1 MTILLLYFVT
11 ILTSSSNFADSL
23 FEIGDYRN
31 ALIEYERLDFF
42 SPSNEWKYKKGICY
56 RELCRFGE
64 AIYIF
69 KSLNEY
75 RELVITYILLGDYSL
90 AKYECRRSRDKE
102 LMAWVMLHEGKWDE
116 SFLLFNK
123 LGRLDISSD
132 IQTARLL
139 PQKEIKKAQMLS
151 YILPGLGEMYAG
163 KPLPGFCTLSL
174 NLLFGWLSIK
184 SFMDDRPLDGVLIT
198 VFLWSRFYQGGIEN
212 AGRAAHKFN
221 EEKKIAFIREIQKK
235 YGFELENGN
244 CRNYR

>member
-56 RELCRFGE
+56 REL
-64 AIYIF
+64 
-69 KSLNEY
+69 
-75 RELVITYILLGDYSL
+75 VITYILLGDYSL
-90 AKYECRRSRDKE
+90 AKYECRRSGDKE

-116 SFLLFNK
+116 SFSLFNK

-151 YILPGLGEMYAG
+151 YIVPGLGEMYAG
-163 KPLPGFCTLSL
+163 RPLPGFFTLSL

-221 EEKKIAFIREIQKK
+221 EEKKSAFIREIQKK
-235 YGFELENGN
+235 YGFELENGD

>member
-56 RELCRFGE
+56 RELV
-64 AIYIF
+64 
-69 KSLNEY
+69 K
-75 RELVITYILLGDYSL
+75 TYVLLGDYSL
-90 AKYECRRSRDKE
+90 AKYECRRSGDKE

-116 SFLLFNK
+116 SFSLFNK

-151 YILPGLGEMYAG
+151 YIVPGLGEIYAG

-184 SFMDDRPLDGVLIT
+184 SFMDDRPLDGVLVT
-198 VFLWSRFYQGGIEN
+198 VFLWSRFYHGGIEN

-221 EEKKIAFIREIQKK
+221 EEKKSAFIREIQKK
-235 YGFELENGN
+235 YGFELENGD